1 MIVYTYGGG
10 DILYNIFQSVAKL
23 HNGGFLKQLFSLGGM
38 IGLTLAVVKAFF
50 SNQTVVDLV
59 KTWFLPMV
67 IGYGLIFMPK
77 SEVLIID
84 IITKIP
90 KSVANVPYGLA
101 LVSKLSSGLGYQ
113 ITQAIESVLHVN
125 DKNLSYNNTG
135 HVFGAEHMMEIA
147 NFKWTDPTAEQNMQ
161 NFVINCITYDVL
173 LGRYSIDNVK
183 NAVDLWP
190 FIRDRTSKSRGL
202 YWIKKNGDNIPTIKY
217 CSCKNAATRLNR
229 KISKEVMTKKE
240 IFKHMPV
247 AFQALTGL
255 SEQNTDTIYRQAAML
270 HSFVDG
276 VENKAASLGL
286 GYDFAIN
293 RAYLQQQST
302 MMIAGGL
309 AGKSV
314 VITRVIFE
322 ALIIVSFIFVVP
334 MLAFPMGI
342 RTFMQWAEMV
352 VWINL
357 WPPIYAI
364 LNFILQSAA
373 QSRAR
378 EIMSY
383 QKIAE
388 GIDKGFTLATA
399 TPLINLYN
407 DMVAY
412 AGWASLFV
420 PVLAYMILKGGMSSF
435 VHIAGNMMQASQ
447 GAAGAAAQEQVTG
460 NYSYGNVSMGNTQ
473 YNTAQMNQQGL
484 AARFSD
490 GYMQESTGHYDM
502 TYTPDGSVMD
512 QKVSHLPV
520 NFSVGQSLSNGYQRR
535 AESALNSAYSE
546 GAQYSSSMGDAVRE
560 LSSFDQHMGSNIG
573 TNQGLS
579 MSQDHSVQQSAQKVQ
594 SYAKDLSERY
604 GISEDRA
611 MQLMVGIN
619 PVNGIKNV
627 VNKAPV
633 VGQAASGFMDTIGL
647 TSDVS
652 YKGGASRN
660 QMFEDAHRMAHS
672 QEFQKSMSKIKHYGE
687 QQQYSEGMDAE
698 TRMSDSLSSSFEKA
712 RQHQQSMGHHLSA
725 SEAYSWSSTYA
736 KDNSVRMDQNYN
748 DEMWQG
754 FVQHV
759 GGNASEAA
767 SIYNSKEGWAKGV
780 VDDFNAQ
787 YFQRMEHQLMKQS
800 DARISSGS
808 GFHAAT
814 STMAKHHDAS
824 TQRLP
829 SIDRHAHEKEAQSMK
844 AKSGLDAQLL
854 QQQKAAMT
862 GDIQKGTDQVANK
875 LNEQKTELVNKDTKM
890 QKEFKGSDEEW
901 LFTKA
906 GRAANPFGELGRG
919 TRRKDKK
926 D

>member
-1 MIVYTYGGG
+1 MIIYTYGGG
-10 DILYNIFQSVAKL
+10 DILYNIFQGVAKL
-23 HNGGFLKQLFSLGGM
+23 HNGGVLKQLFAIGGM
-38 IGLTLAVVKAFF
+38 LGLTMAVIKAFF
-50 SNQTVVDLV
+50 SHQSVVDLV
-59 KTWFLPMV
+59 KTWFLPLV
-67 IGYGLIFMPK
+67 IGYGLFFMPK
-77 SEVLIID
+77 SHVFIKD
-84 IITKIP
+84 IITQSE

-113 ITQAIESVLHVN
+113 ITKAIESALRIP
-125 DKNLSYNNTG
+125 DKLSYNTTG
-135 HVFGAEHMMEIA
+135 HIFGAEHMMEIA
-147 NFKWTDPTAEQNMQ
+147 NFTWTDPTAEQNMR
-161 NFVINCITYDVL
+161 NFVVNCISYDVM
-173 LGRYSIDNVK
+173 LGRYSLDNLK
-183 NAVDLWP
+183 NNVDLWP
-190 FIRDRTSKSRGL
+190 FIRDRTSKNRGI
-202 YWIKKNGDNIPTIKY
+202 YWIQKDDDRSPTLTY
-217 CSCKNAATRLNR
+217 CSCREAATKLDQNIQAEVAVKK
-229 KISKEVMTKKE
+229 KI
-240 IFKHMPV
+240 FQHMPT
-247 AFQALTGL
+247 AFQALTGI
-255 SEQNTDTIYRQAAML
+255 SESAETILRQQLML
-270 HSFVDG
+270 HSFVEG
-276 VENKAASLGL
+276 VETKASSLGL
-286 GYDFAIN
+286 GHDFAVQ

-322 ALIIVSFIFVVP
+322 ALILVSFIFVVP

-342 RTFMQWAEMV
+342 RTFVRWAEMV
-352 VWINL
+352 AWINL
-357 WPPIYAI
+357 WPPVYAV

-373 QSRAR
+373 KSRS
-378 EIMSY
+378 EQILKF
-383 QKIAE
+383 QE
-388 GIDKGFTLATA
+388 TWTGLGGVGKGLSLATA
-399 TPLINLYN
+399 TPLANLYT

-502 TYTPDGSVMD
+502 TYTPEGSVMD

-546 GAQYSSSMGDAVRE
+546 GAQMNQSWDQAYRE
-560 LSSFDQHMGSNIG
+560 MASFDQHMGSHSGVGSSQSMGIDTSTQQSMQTVMSQAQTFAKKYGMSESRAMTILGGIHGSASIGGDWKGVGLSLSGKAGVDYSGSADKNKMIEDAINI
-573 TNQGLS
+573 TSSKDFSES
-579 MSQDHSVQQSAQKVQ
+579 MSQLKRFSLNTEFSEGQDMGKR
-594 SYAKDLSERY
+594 LSETL
-604 GISEDRA
+604 STTFDRTDH
-611 MQLMVGIN
+611 LSKSI
-619 PVNGIKNV
+619 
-627 VNKAPV
+627 
-633 VGQAASGFMDTIGL
+633 GQ
-647 TSDVS
+647 
-652 YKGGASRN
+652 
-660 QMFEDAHRMAHS
+660 
-672 QEFQKSMSKIKHYGE
+672 
-687 QQQYSEGMDAE
+687 
-698 TRMSDSLSSSFEKA
+698 
-712 RQHQQSMGHHLSA
+712 HLSA
-725 SEAYSWSSTYA
+725 SETLSRSASYA

-767 SIYNSKEGWAKGV
+767 SIYNSKEGWARGV

-800 DARISSGS
+800 DVRISSDS

-829 SIDRHAHEKEAQSMK
+829 RIDRNDHGKETQVMK
-844 AKSGLDAQLL
+844 AKSGLDAQQL
-854 QQQKAAMT
+854 QQQKASLT
-862 GDIQKGTDQVANK
+862 GDIQKGTDQVRNK
-875 LNEQKTELVNKDTKM
+875 LTEQKTDLVNKDTQM
-890 QKEFKGSDEEW
+890 QQEFKESNEEW
-901 LFTKA
+901 IGRKA
-906 GRAANPFGELGRG
+906 GRAANPFGELGRD
-919 TRRKDKK
+919 TSLKNKK